1 MSEQLPLLDIATSAE
16 AGYDHT
22 RFLLDAQTR
31 RIGLAGLA
39 KARAALAAA
48 VREHDHVHQAAA

>member
-1 MSEQLPLLDIATSAE
+1 MSEQMHLLDNLDNTD
-16 AGYDHT
+16 AGYDHA

-39 KARAALAAA
+39 RARAALAAA
-48 VREHDHVHQAAA
+48 VREHDHLHEAAA

>member
-1 MSEQLPLLDIATSAE
+1 MHLLDSLDNADT
-16 AGYDHT
+16 GYDHA

-48 VREHDHVHQAAA
+48 VREHDHLHQEAA